1 MKICADDCRALL
13 KKAEEERLFDSC
25 LLLVYTENDEIR
37 YICNYVSEEA
47 LAQVGTPDDVFRFE
61 FFARGYS
68 KDPIF
73 LQYEPI
79 VTWEEL
85 KFSLEVE

>member
-1 MKICADDCRALL
+1 MKICADDYQTLL
-13 KKAEEERLFDSC
+13 KKAEEERLHDSC
-25 LLLVYTENDEIR
+25 RLQIYTENGEIR
-37 YICNYVSEEA
+37 YICNYVSEDA
-47 LAQVGTPDDVFRFE
+47 LAYAGTPDDVFRFE